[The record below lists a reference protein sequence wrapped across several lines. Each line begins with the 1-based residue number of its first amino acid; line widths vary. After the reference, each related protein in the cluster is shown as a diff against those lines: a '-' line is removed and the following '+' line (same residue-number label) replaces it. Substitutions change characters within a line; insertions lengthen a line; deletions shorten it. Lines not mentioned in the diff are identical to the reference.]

1 MPLQWYNIDMKNTI
15 TIYHGS
21 KDIIEKPKSGIGN
34 PRNDYGLGFYCTES
48 VDLAKEWACTNLR
61 GGYANEYKLDLNDL
75 NILDLSDSKYSILNW
90 LTILLQN
97 RTFNINNE
105 ISKAGKEYLINNFNI
120 DLTDYDIIKGYRA
133 DDSYF
138 SFVQDFL
145 NNTITVKKL
154 AEAMK
159 LGKLGEQI
167 VLKSPKAFSHIKFVK
182 YEEAQ
187 QNIYYPLR
195 KSRDTLARNAYFN
208 NRQSTITDDDLFLID
223 IIRKGI
229 DNNDPRL

>member
-1 MPLQWYNIDMKNTI
+1 MKEKLV
-15 TIYHGS
+15 IYHGS
-21 KDIIEKPKSGIGN
+21 SNIIKKPKYGIGN

-48 VDLAKEWACTNLR
+48 IDLAKEWACTNTS

-75 NILDLSDSKYSILNW
+75 NILDLSNSKYSILNW

-97 RTFNINNE
+97 RTFKTNND
-105 ISKAGKEYLINNFNI
+105 ISKAGKDYLIKNFNI
-120 DLTDYDIIKGYRA
+120 DLSTYDIIKGYRA

-138 SFVQDFL
+138 SFAQDFL
-145 NNTITVKKL
+145 NNTITVQKL

-167 VLKSPKAFSHIKFVK
+167 VLKSSKAFSHIQFVK
-182 YEEAQ
+182 YEEAPQ
-187 QNIYYPLR
+187 DIYYPLR
-195 KSRDTLARNAYFN
+195 KSRDYLARSTYFEHKKDKI
-208 NRQSTITDDDLFLID
+208 ITDDDLFLID

-229 DNNDPRL
+229 DNNDPRI